1 MGCRILRKLKLVN
14 FRNYRTFNINFQKN
28 INIIIGDN
36 AQGKTN
42 ILESIYTLA
51 LTKSY
56 RTANDSNLVRL
67 DQEKF
72 IISGETKD
80 NKIFK
85 KLSLEFLDSF
95 ILLFSNSILV
105 FSSLFRL
112 NKFLKNF
119 FILDILN

>member
-1 MGCRILRKLKLVN
+1 MILRKIKLVN

-72 IISGETKD
+72 IISGDTQ
-80 NKIFK
+80 I
-85 KLSLEFLDSF
+85 
-95 ILLFSNSILV
+95 
-105 FSSLFRL
+105 
-112 NKFLKNF
+112 
-119 FILDILN
+119 